1 MINLAQLAIDHTR
14 VVIATTLLIVIV
26 GFTTFLSFPA
36 QEDPPIK
43 VREAVVTASF
53 PGMSP
58 ERIEDLITKPLER
71 KIREI
76 SEVERIT
83 SSAYTGGTTI
93 SVKLYDKY
101 FDLQS
106 YWQNLRNKMA
116 DVRGSLPE
124 GTIGPFVN
132 DSFGSVAVATIA
144 ITAEDFT
151 MAEMS
156 AAIRPFRDRLTGL
169 RGVKQIEIHGILP
182 ERVYLE
188 GRAAELSQLGLSIGA
203 ILDALQKQ
211 NIILSG
217 GQIVA
222 DGMVV
227 TIAPTGNFEDVQDI
241 LKTPIRVPSTMQSV
255 LLGDILTIRRGYQEP
270 RASAAYYNNKKSVVL
285 AISMKD
291 GENVVEFG
299 ARLKQAVA
307 LGSKVLPAGFEVA
320 FPTFQPDVV
329 SHSVNEVERTL
340 YETLLI
346 VLVVVMLFLG
356 VRTGMI
362 VGSIVPITMLLSL
375 IIMRMMEIDL
385 QRVSIASM
393 IIALGLLVD
402 NGIVI
407 AEDII
412 RRLSG
417 GEDKRAA
424 CINAGKT
431 LAIPLLVSSLT
442 VILAFMPLLLA
453 EDQTGE
459 YVRSLAQV
467 IAITLV
473 SSWIL
478 ALTITPVMCFYF
490 IKSGGHEGETEE
502 NYNTKFYRGYRLVL
516 HKLLRNRISFM
527 TLIFGLFCLSIIGFK
542 IVPQQFFPNSSR
554 NAFMVVINL
563 PAGTGIERTSESMI
577 ELNQWLLD
585 RKQNPEVESVMS
597 YLGYGGPRIV
607 LAMAPIQP
615 GSQRAFTLV
624 NVPVNTDVGP
634 IVERVRLHMLKEFP
648 EIAGEVK
655 KFWLGGSETGLI
667 QLRIVGNDADTLKS
681 LSESVKDIMRSVPGT
696 IDVKD
701 DWENRTMKFVVKID
715 QNRANLAGVSSADIA
730 RSLSTALQGAQIS
743 AYREGDQVI
752 PIVLRGESD
761 VNLSLDQ
768 VRTLYVF
775 SSDGKKS
782 VPLLQV
788 ADFIGIPEDGVIR
801 RRNEQRTIT
810 VSSKNLVLQASELTK
825 KIRPQLSQLELPPG
839 YQIGIGGELE
849 ASGNAQDALL
859 KFLPLC
865 FGAMLLLL
873 LAQFNSFRCVL
884 IIALTIPLCL
894 TGAVLGLLVSK
905 ATFGFMAIMGLLSL
919 AGIIVNNAILLI
931 SRINEELQDGAKP
944 HEAIISAA
952 VKRLRPIVMTKLTC
966 ILGLVPLMIF
976 GGELWFAMTVVIMG
990 GLALG
995 TLLTLGVIPVLYSLL
1010 FRIQTPEN
1018 LVAATPLI
1026 FSHKGDPR

>member
-1 MINLAQLAIDHTR
+1 MINLARLAIDNTR
-14 VVIATTLLIVIV
+14 IVLAAIVLITLV
-26 GFTTFLSFPA
+26 GIMTFLSFPA
-36 QEDPPIK
+36 QEDPPVK

-58 ERIEDLITKPLER
+58 ERIEDLITKPMER

-76 SEVERIT
+76 PQVERIT

-101 FDLQS
+101 FDLQT
-106 YWQNLRNKMA
+106 YWQTLRNKMA
-116 DVRGSLPE
+116 DLRGALPD
-124 GTIGPFVN
+124 GTSGPFVN
-132 DSFGSVAVATIA
+132 DDFGAVAVATIA

-151 MAEMS
+151 MAEIS
-156 AAIRPFRDRLTGL
+156 RAIRPFRDRLTSL
-169 RGVKQIEIHGILP
+169 PGVKQVEVHGLLP

-188 GRAAELSQLGLSIGA
+188 GRPAEISQLGLSIGS
-203 ILDALQKQ
+203 IFDALQKQ
-211 NIILSG
+211 NVILSG
-217 GQIVA
+217 GQVVA

-227 TIAPTGNFEDVQDI
+227 TIAPTGNFEDIPDI
-241 LKTPIRVPSTMQSV
+241 AKTPIRVPATMQSV
-255 LLGDILTIRRGYQEP
+255 LLGDILTVRRGYQEP
-270 RASAAYYNNKKSVVL
+270 RTSAALYNNKKSVVL
-285 AISMKD
+285 AVSMKD

-299 ARLKQAVA
+299 VRLKQAVA
-307 LGSKVLPAGFEVA
+307 LHSNILPAGFETA
-320 FPTFQPDVV
+320 FATFQPDVV
-329 SHSVNEVERTL
+329 AHSVDEVERTL

-356 VRTGMI
+356 FRTGLI
-362 VGSIVPITMLLSL
+362 VGSIVPITMLMSL
-375 IIMRMMEIDL
+375 IVMRMMDIDL

-402 NGIVI
+402 NGIVV
-407 AEDII
+407 AEDVI

-417 GEDKRAA
+417 GECKRDA
-424 CINAGKT
+424 CINAGQT
-431 LAIPLLVSSLT
+431 LAVPLLVSSLT
-442 VILAFMPLLLA
+442 VILAFTPLLLA

-478 ALTITPVMCFYF
+478 ALTVTPVLCFYF
-490 IKSGGHEGETEE
+490 LKPSQHEKEAEE
-502 NYNTKFYRGYRLVL
+502 NYDTRFYRGYRFILG
-516 HKLLRNRISFM
+516 KLLHNRIAFM
-527 TLIFGLFCLSIIGFK
+527 ALIVGLFVLSVVGFGR
-542 IVPQQFFPNSSR
+542 VPQQFFPNSSR
-554 NAFMVVINL
+554 NAFMIVINL
-563 PAGTGIERTSESMI
+563 PAGTDIERTNEAMSGINE
-577 ELNQWLLD
+577 WLLN
-585 RKQNPEVESVMS
+585 KAQNPEVESVMS

-624 NVPVNTDVGP
+624 NVPVNTNVDA
-634 IVERVRLHMLKEFP
+634 IVERVRLHMLQNSP

-655 KFWLGGSETGLI
+655 KFWLGGSETGLV
-667 QLRIVGNDADTLKS
+667 QLRIVGNNADTLKD
-681 LSESVKDIMRSVPGT
+681 LSEKVKTMMRSVPGT
-696 IDVKD
+696 IDIKD
-701 DWENRTMKFVVKID
+701 DWENRAIKFVVKIN
-715 QNRANLAGVSSADIA
+715 QERANLAGITSTDVAL
-730 RSLSTALQGAQIS
+730 SLTAALQGMQIS

-761 VNLSLDQ
+761 EKLTLDQ

-775 SSDGKKS
+775 SSDGTKS
-782 VPLLQV
+782 VPLMQV
-788 ADFIGIPEDGVIR
+788 ADFLGIPEDGVIR
-801 RRNEQRTIT
+801 RRNEQRTVT
-810 VSSKNLVLQASELTK
+810 VSGKNLVLQASELTHR
-825 KIRPQLSQLELPPG
+825 IRPQLAELQLPSG

-849 ASGNAQDALL
+849 VAGNAQNALL

-873 LAQFNSFRCVL
+873 IAQFNSFRCVL
-884 IIALTIPLCL
+884 IIALTIPMCL
-894 TGAVLGLLVSK
+894 TGAVLGLLISK

-931 SRINEELQDGAKP
+931 SRINEELQEGHAPYDAVM
-944 HEAIISAA
+944 SAA
-952 VKRLRPIVMTKLTC
+952 VKRLRPILMTKLTC

-976 GGELWFAMTVVIMG
+976 GGDLWFAMTVVIMG

-1010 FRIQTPEN
+1010 FRIHSPEQASN
-1018 LVAATPLI
+1018 AATYGLN
-1026 FSHKGDPR
+1026 S

>member
-1 MINLAQLAIDHTR
+1 MINLAQLAIDNTR
-14 VVIATTLLIVIV
+14 VVIAATLLIIIV
-26 GFTTFLSFPA
+26 GLTTFLSFPA

-76 SEVERIT
+76 SQVERIT

-106 YWQNLRNKMA
+106 YWQTLRNKMA

-132 DSFGSVAVATIA
+132 DNFGAVAVATIA

-169 RGVKQIEIHGILP
+169 RGVKQIEIHGLLP

-188 GRAAELSQLGLSIGA
+188 GRAAELSQLGLSIGT

-291 GENVVEFG
+291 GENIVEFG
-299 ARLKQAVA
+299 IRLKQAVA
-307 LGSKVLPAGFEVA
+307 LDTKVLPTGFEVA

-329 SHSVNEVERTL
+329 SHSVKEVERTL

-356 VRTGMI
+356 FRTGVI

-407 AEDII
+407 AEDVL

-442 VILAFMPLLLA
+442 VILAFTPLLLA

-490 IKSGGHEGETEE
+490 IKSDGHAGETEE

-542 IVPQQFFPNSSR
+542 FVPQQFFPNSSR
-554 NAFMVVINL
+554 NSFMVVINL
-563 PAGTGIERTSESMI
+563 PAGTGIERTSDSMT

-585 RKQNPEVESVMS
+585 KNQNPEVESVMS

-615 GSQRAFTLV
+615 GTQRAFTLV

-634 IVERVRLHMLKEFP
+634 IVERVRLHILKEFP

-667 QLRIVGNDADTLKS
+667 QLRIVGNDADTLKN
-681 LSESVKDIMRSVPGT
+681 LSESVKNMMRSVPGT
-696 IDVKD
+696 IDIKD
-701 DWENRTMKFVVKID
+701 DWENRTMKFVAKID

-730 RSLSTALQGAQIS
+730 RSLSTALQGTQIS

-761 VNLSLDQ
+761 VTLSLDQ

-801 RRNEQRTIT
+801 RRNEQRTVT
-810 VSSKNLVLQASELTK
+810 VSSKNLTLQASELAQR
-825 KIRPQLSQLELPPG
+825 IRPQLSQLELAPG
-839 YQIGIGGELE
+839 YQIGVGGELE
-849 ASGNAQDALL
+849 VSGNAQNALF

-884 IIALTIPLCL
+884 IIAITIPLCL
-894 TGAVLGLLVSK
+894 TGAVLGLLISK

-931 SRINEELQDGAKP
+931 SRINEELHDGASP
-944 HEAIISAA
+944 QDAIISAA

-966 ILGLVPLMIF
+966 ILGLVPLMLF

-1010 FRIQTPEN
+1010 FRIQMPKI
-1018 LVAATPLI
+1018 LLADVPLI
-1026 FSHKGDPR
+1026 ISHKGDPR